1 MFKPNQKVKLTCSVE
16 QFIEEAYHG
25 LYTYKE
31 NFDLYG
37 MATVEKFERGYLF
50 LKGKGDNTAI
60 LTPKEIYLVE
70 VCNRFSNTGERK
82 CL

>member
-1 MFKPNQKVKLTCSVE
+1 MFKPNQKVKLACSVE

-31 NFDLYG
+31 NLDLYG

-50 LKGKGDNTAI
+50 PVSYTHLTLPTI
-60 LTPKEIYLVE
+60 LRV
-70 VCNRFSNTGERK
+70 
-82 CL
+82 